1 MRAKVLWSM
10 MLVYVCLTG
19 CEEQVAERKPPSG
32 SDFADMRK
40 GSSGPGIPGA
50 SAPTSRGGGMF
61 GGGGGGRGG
70 GGGGR
75 GGGGGGGYKRERRDW

>member
-10 MLVYVCLTG
+10 MLAYVCLTG

-32 SDFADMRK
+32 ADFADMRK

-50 SAPTSRGGGMF
+50 SAPTSRGVAAVVVAAAEAEGCLVAVAVVVVAVAVAVA
-61 GGGGGGRGG
+61 
-70 GGGGR
+70 
-75 GGGGGGGYKRERRDW
+75 